1 MPPSP
6 PRPAALAG
14 QVFRGSEAIRDRLL
28 TRHQLRGASW
38 VRLMHDVYADAR
50 LERDHELLCR
60 AASLRL
66 PPDVMVAG
74 PSAAYLHGVEHA
86 ASFTDDVHVLAP
98 VQLRLGSQRRIR
110 VHTLGP
116 RRPLTVDA
124 SGPQHPGPAQG
135 AAEHF
140 PLRAAPTPSAGGPLT
155 ALAQPDTTANPSSAL
170 PRSNAV
176 HAAWECAVWL
186 EPVRAVSIIDA
197 LLRQDLVDWTGLD
210 VVASANATR
219 PGGRRAVWVFGLAD
233 PGAQS
238 PPESQLRV
246 RLVLAGLPR
255 PVTQH
260 PVRLSNGRV
269 LHPDLSWPEHR
280 VAVEYDGL
288 WHRDPDQIHLDRQ
301 RLSQLVGAGWRVLHV
316 TSRRL
321 HRDFPGI
328 LREVRA
334 ALANAGWRR

>member
-116 RRPLTVDA
+116 RRPLTADA

-233 PGAQS
+233 PGRS
-238 PPESQLRV
+238 PHRSHSYGSGSYWPGCPGRSPSIRCGCPMDGSCTLTCPGPNTGWPSSTTDSGTVTPTRSTSIGNGSASWSGP
-246 RLVLAGLPR
+246 AGGCC
-255 PVTQH
+255 T
-260 PVRLSNGRV
+260 
-269 LHPDLSWPEHR
+269 
-280 VAVEYDGL
+280 
-288 WHRDPDQIHLDRQ
+288 
-301 RLSQLVGAGWRVLHV
+301 
-316 TSRRL
+316 
-321 HRDFPGI
+321 
-328 LREVRA
+328 
-334 ALANAGWRR
+334 